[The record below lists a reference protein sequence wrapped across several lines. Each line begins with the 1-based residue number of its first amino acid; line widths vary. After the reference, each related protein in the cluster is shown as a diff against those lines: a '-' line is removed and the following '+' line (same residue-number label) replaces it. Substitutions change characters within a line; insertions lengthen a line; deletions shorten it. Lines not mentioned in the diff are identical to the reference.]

1 MPGARASCPL
11 SSHPAYPKAVR
22 GIPAAAAVAPHPAG
36 LWHRAA
42 GPGPSRPGGKP
53 IAERISAGGHAFP
66 AAAGRSAR
74 PGDLD
79 GGGTAAAEVSG
90 ADHPFAP
97 PWVFAHRPK
106 SRRVSLAPMPLTG
119 EPDMLDFLTIAG
131 ILGSL
136 AVAGH
141 VGLDWIFRELDIV
154 RQSGY
159 NEPPPLPPPPPPPP
173 DPRRPRDLR
182 NLVWIPKRGRRP
194 TQTNGAASEL
204 PYF

>member
-1 MPGARASCPL
+1 
-11 SSHPAYPKAVR
+11 
-22 GIPAAAAVAPHPAG
+22 
-36 LWHRAA
+36 
-42 GPGPSRPGGKP
+42 
-53 IAERISAGGHAFP
+53 
-66 AAAGRSAR
+66 
-74 PGDLD
+74 
-79 GGGTAAAEVSG
+79 
-90 ADHPFAP
+90 
-97 PWVFAHRPK
+97 
-106 SRRVSLAPMPLTG
+106 
-119 EPDMLDFLTIAG
+119 MLDFLTIAG